1 MPKRIVLDKEYIAR
15 VKKDNAPLMAAV
27 ATMEQKKIPCKFCK
41 LRTID
46 KYEDLQGHFSAFCNR
61 CGQVAVYNAADYR
74 HYSYLP
80 YYLLVYN
87 KETIEAMGS
96 GTTFKE
102 VSGKAM
108 RTVKVRIPS
117 DMQSQIKIA
126 SLLDSIDSKIEA
138 NAKLNDNLAA

>member
-1 MPKRIVLDKEYIAR
+1 MKVIAVPKRIVLDQEYIAR

-80 YYLLVYN
+80 HTRPVA
-87 KETIEAMGS
+87 TMIA
-96 GTTFKE
+96 
-102 VSGKAM
+102 
-108 RTVKVRIPS
+108 RTRV
-117 DMQSQIKIA
+117 
-126 SLLDSIDSKIEA
+126 
-138 NAKLNDNLAA
+138 

>member
-1 MPKRIVLDKEYIAR
+1 
-15 VKKDNAPLMAAV
+15 MAAV

-80 YYLLVYN
+80 HTRPVA
-87 KETIEAMGS
+87 TMTA
-96 GTTFKE
+96 
-102 VSGKAM
+102 
-108 RTVKVRIPS
+108 RTRV
-117 DMQSQIKIA
+117 
-126 SLLDSIDSKIEA
+126 
-138 NAKLNDNLAA
+138 

>member
-1 MPKRIVLDKEYIAR
+1 MPKRIVLDREYIAR

-80 YYLLVYN
+80 HTRPVAT
-87 KETIEAMGS
+87 TIAR
-96 GTTFKE
+96 TR
-102 VSGKAM
+102 VSGITLTIKYYSCM
-108 RTVKVRIPS
+108 SRGVDESRNVPS
-117 DMQSQIKIA
+117 
-126 SLLDSIDSKIEA
+126 
-138 NAKLNDNLAA
+138 AA

>member
-1 MPKRIVLDKEYIAR
+1 MPKRIVLDREYIAR

-80 YYLLVYN
+80 HTRPVATMIATTDH
-87 KETIEAMGS
+87 KRTIINSMFLQKKDFQKSLTRVCCTMNCIEDD
-96 GTTFKE
+96 
-102 VSGKAM
+102 V
-108 RTVKVRIPS
+108 VLI
-117 DMQSQIKIA
+117 QI
-126 SLLDSIDSKIEA
+126 
-138 NAKLNDNLAA
+138 

>member
-1 MPKRIVLDKEYIAR
+1 MEVITVPKRIVLDQEYIAR

-80 YYLLVYN
+80 YTRPVA
-87 KETIEAMGS
+87 TMIA
-96 GTTFKE
+96 
-102 VSGKAM
+102 
-108 RTVKVRIPS
+108 RT
-117 DMQSQIKIA
+117 
-126 SLLDSIDSKIEA
+126 
-138 NAKLNDNLAA
+138 LA